1 MLCFTC
7 RLLSALSSY
16 ILSREAMAN
25 FADKHKN
32 LDFDNPLRLSLLPI
46 FWRNRW
52 FSVFFSANVISSLP
66 FTTFLQASIGS
77 HFPCY
82 TYYLEL
88 QRKFVQ
94 SLFHNFFSRDCFNFM
109 FVIWTVL
116 GNMKPKFELLLYGT
130 NNSSINQRINHVR
143 MLLSMNILYF
153 FLSENI
159 KIISKIQIT
168 NRYEISMSEVGIRD
182 DLL

>member
-1 MLCFTC
+1 MLYFTC
-7 RLLSALSSY
+7 SLLSTLSSY
-16 ILSREAMAN
+16 ILGREAMAN

-46 FWRNRW
+46 FWWNQW
-52 FSVFFSANVISSLP
+52 FSIFFSANVISSLP

-77 HFPCY
+77 HFPRY

-88 QRKFVQ
+88 LRKFVQ
-94 SLFHNFFSRDCFNFM
+94 SLFHNFFSHDCFNFM
-109 FVIWTVL
+109 FVIWTIL

-130 NNSSINQRINHVR
+130 SNSSINQHINHVR
-143 MLLSMNILYF
+143 MLLSMDILYF
-153 FLSENI
+153 FPSQKI

-168 NRYEISMSEVGIRD
+168 NR
-182 DLL
+182 